1 MSQATP
7 GSTSL
12 RQVMFGLCAAV
23 IIALTLPAQAVEA
36 ALEPLE
42 IVTSTGA
49 HQFQV
54 EVARTTRERERGLMD
69 RRSMPRNQ
77 GMLFDFHIEQT
88 VTMWMKNTYLPLD
101 MIFVARNGRVTALQ
115 QNAVPMSETIIP
127 SGPPAYAVIE
137 LNGGVAQE
145 IGLEV
150 GNLVRHPTFK
160 P

>member
-1 MSQATP
+1 
-7 GSTSL
+7 
-12 RQVMFGLCAAV
+12 MFGLCAAV